1 MIHTVDK
8 YRIIHSMRSN
18 YTVSFLCSIIDVSRS
33 GYYKWMLKQKS
44 PDRDYDLKQKIID
57 IYNKSK
63 KVYGYRRI
71 KATLFKNY
79 KIKVNHKK
87 IIRLMKSLNIKS
99 LIRRKRFKYFNP
111 KNIIFD
117 KVEPN
122 ILNREFECDKPN
134 TKWVTDI
141 TYLYYGKSRQ
151 RIYLSAIKDLYN
163 NEIISYEMSS
173 TLDVKFVLDTVT
185 KAINNLSDSD
195 KKSLLIHSD
204 QGFHYTC
211 WDYKN
216 ILKIN
221 NITQSMSR
229 RGNCYDNAS
238 MENFFGHLKS
248 EEIYLNSYTSRD
260 DLETAVHSYIRWYN
274 YDRLQSKL
282 NSSTPIEY
290 KRAA

>member
-18 YTVSFLCSIIDVSRS
+18 YTVSFLCSIIGVSRS

-44 PDRDYDLKQKIID
+44 PDRDYNLKQKIME

-63 KVYGYRRI
+63 KIYGYRRI
-71 KATLFKNY
+71 KAALFKSY

-87 IIRLMKSLNIKS
+87 IIRLMRSLNIKS
-99 LIRRKRFKYFNP
+99 LIRRKRFKYSIP

-204 QGFHYTC
+204 QGVHYTC
-211 WDYKN
+211 CDYKN
-216 ILKIN
+216 ILKLN

-248 EEIYLNSYTSRD
+248 EEIYLNSYSSRD
-260 DLETAVHSYIRWYN
+260 ELESAVHNYIRWYN

-282 NSSTPIEY
+282 NNSTPIEY
-290 KRAA
+290 KCAA